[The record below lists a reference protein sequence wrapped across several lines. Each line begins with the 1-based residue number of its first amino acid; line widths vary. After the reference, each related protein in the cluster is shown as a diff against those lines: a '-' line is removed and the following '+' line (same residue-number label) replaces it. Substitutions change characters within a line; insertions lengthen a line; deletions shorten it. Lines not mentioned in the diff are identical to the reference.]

1 MSQSTRPGIRQA
13 LGKGIGALIP
23 GGNSRLPAET
33 DLREPEDVNEGAR
46 RVHELPLESIEVNP
60 RQPRGHFEQEMLE
73 DLARSIR
80 ERGVIQPVLVRPLED
95 GRYQLVA
102 GERRLR
108 ASRLAGAA
116 TIPALVQDLDDDE
129 SLVIALVENSQRA
142 DLGPLE
148 EARAFQSL
156 IEEFDLTQDEVA
168 RRVGRSR
175 PAVANSLRLLKLPES
190 VQKDLAAGRL
200 TAGHARALLTV
211 EGDAARKNLGEEIV
225 RRGLN
230 VRDTE
235 NAAREHG
242 PAPRAARVDPDLA
255 RMETDLGRS
264 LGTRVRLRT
273 QSGGRG
279 RIEIEFYSDD
289 DLARLVE
296 LLRRG
301 G

>member
-1 MSQSTRPGIRQA
+1 MSQSIRPGVRQA

-23 GGNSRLPAET
+23 GGNSRRPAET
-33 DLREPEDVNEGAR
+33 EPREPEAGDEGVR
-46 RVHELPLESIEVNP
+46 RVLELPLESIEVNP

-108 ASRLAGAA
+108 ASRLAGAG

-129 SLVIALVENSQRA
+129 SLVIALVENIQRA

-200 TAGHARALLTV
+200 TAGHARALLTI
-211 EGDAARKNLGEEIV
+211 EGDAARKNLGEEVV

-242 PAPRAARVDPDLA
+242 PTPRAARVDPDLA
-255 RMETDLGRS
+255 RMESDLGRS

-289 DLARLVE
+289 DLARLLE
-296 LLRRG
+296 RLQRG
-301 G
+301 A